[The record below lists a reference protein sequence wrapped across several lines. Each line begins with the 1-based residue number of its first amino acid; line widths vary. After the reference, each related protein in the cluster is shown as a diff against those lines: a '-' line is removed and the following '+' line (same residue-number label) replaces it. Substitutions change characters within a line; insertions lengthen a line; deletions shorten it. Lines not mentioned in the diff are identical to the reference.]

1 MIRVIVDDL
10 AALAVDAVVRPAD
23 ASLDPVTAA
32 ASRIDG
38 LAGDRFAIQR
48 RISMPLEAGA
58 AVVTGSGELAA
69 GYVVHAIILDANAP
83 VGREVVR
90 RALISAW
97 QRASDWGL
105 ATLAAPLIGA
115 GAGQLSVEESA
126 TLLAETFP
134 RHGPAGCPAELRI
147 VVAGE
152 AEREVV
158 EAIVR
163 RMT

>member
-1 MIRVIVDDL
+1 VIRVIVDDL

-23 ASLDPVTAA
+23 ASLDPVTPA

-38 LAGDRFAIQR
+38 LAGDRFAVQR

-58 AVVTGSGELAA
+58 AVVTGGGELAA
-69 GYVVHAIILDANAP
+69 GYVVHAVILDAKAP

-90 RALISAW
+90 RALIAAW
-97 QRASDWGL
+97 QRASDWGF
-105 ATLAAPLIGA
+105 ATLAAPLVGA

-134 RHGPAGCPAELRI
+134 RDGAAECPVELRI

-152 AEREVV
+152 AERALV

>member
-1 MIRVIVDDL
+1 MIRVVVDDL
-10 AALAVDAVVRPAD
+10 AALAVDAVVRPAN
-23 ASLDPVTAA
+23 ASLDPVTTA

-38 LAGDRFAIQR
+38 LAGHRFTLQR

-69 GYVVHAIILDANAP
+69 DYVVHAVILDANAP

-126 TLLAETFP
+126 ALLAETFP
-134 RHGPAGCPAELRI
+134 RHGPSGCPAELRI
-147 VVAGE
+147 VVTGE

>member
-32 ASRIDG
+32 ALHMDG
-38 LAGDRFAIQR
+38 LAGDRFAVQR
-48 RISMPLEAGA
+48 RISTPLEAGA

-69 GYVVHAIILDANAP
+69 DYVVHAIILDANAP
-83 VGREVVR
+83 VGRDVVR

-105 ATLAAPLIGA
+105 ATLAAPLVGA

-126 TLLAETFP
+126 TLLAETCP
-134 RHGPAGCPAELRI
+134 RHGAAGCPAELRI

>member
-1 MIRVIVDDL
+1 VIRVIVDDL

-32 ASRIDG
+32 ASHIDG
-38 LAGDRFAIQR
+38 LAGDRFVVQR
-48 RISMPLEAGA
+48 RISVPLEAGA

-69 GYVVHAIILDANAP
+69 GYVVHAVILDANAP

-90 RALISAW
+90 RALIAAW
-97 QRASDWGL
+97 QRASDWGF
-105 ATLAAPLIGA
+105 ATLASPLVGA
-115 GAGQLSVEESA
+115 GAGQLSVEEAA

-134 RHGPAGCPAELRI
+134 RHGAAGCPAELRI

-163 RMT
+163 RIT

>member
-1 MIRVIVDDL
+1 VIRVIVDDL

-38 LAGDRFAIQR
+38 LAGDRFVVQR

-69 GYVVHAIILDANAP
+69 DYVVHAVILDANAP

-90 RALISAW
+90 RALIAAW
-97 QRASDWGL
+97 QRASDWGF
-105 ATLAAPLIGA
+105 ATLAAPLVGA

-134 RHGPAGCPAELRI
+134 RAAGCPAELRI

-163 RMT
+163 RIT

>member
-1 MIRVIVDDL
+1 VIRVIVDDL

-32 ASRIDG
+32 ASRMDG
-38 LAGDRFAIQR
+38 LAGDRFAVQR

-69 GYVVHAIILDANAP
+69 DYVVHAIILDANAP
-83 VGREVVR
+83 VGRDVVR

-105 ATLAAPLIGA
+105 ATLAAPLVGA
-115 GAGQLSVEESA
+115 GA
-126 TLLAETFP
+126 
-134 RHGPAGCPAELRI
+134 
-147 VVAGE
+147 
-152 AEREVV
+152 
-158 EAIVR
+158 
-163 RMT
+163 

>member
-1 MIRVIVDDL
+1 VIRVIVDDL

-69 GYVVHAIILDANAP
+69 DYVVHAVILDANAP

-90 RALISAW
+90 RALIAAW
-97 QRASDWGL
+97 QRASDWGF

-134 RHGPAGCPAELRI
+134 RHGAAGCPAELRI

-152 AEREVV
+152 AERAVV